1 MKDSITFSQKPISIN
16 KDGVLLK
23 LSDIDTNV
31 YIKYVDESFKDSVK
45 TLRIY
50 LHRETSVKISE
61 PFKSIWEPKAKYV
74 PFDYTAFKAETI
86 KNSASIKE
94 PQDNS
99 ILFGVNISL
108 LAIATICYIITT
120 FKIKLL

>member
-31 YIKYVDESFKDSVK
+31 YIKHVDESFKDSVK

-50 LHRETSVKISE
+50 LHRETSVKISKPYE
-61 PFKSIWEPKAKYV
+61 NPWEPKAEYK
-74 PFDYTAFKAETI
+74 PFDYSKYIAETAQKTI
-86 KNSASIKE
+86 QGKKSE
-94 PQDNS
+94 DNP

-108 LAIATICYIITT
+108 LVFANLCYILTT

>member
-31 YIKYVDESFKDSVK
+31 YIKHVDESFKDSVK

-50 LHRETSVKISE
+50 LHRETSVKISKPYE
-61 PFKSIWEPKAKYV
+61 NPWEPKAEYNPSHKRWIA
-74 PFDYTAFKAETI
+74 PS
-86 KNSASIKE
+86 NSAIIAPSKLTTD
-94 PQDNS
+94 DNS
-99 ILFGVNISL
+99 I
-108 LAIATICYIITT
+108 T
-120 FKIKLL
+120 